1 MQQNE
6 TSQETSTGDE
16 IDLRDML
23 KVIRKRSGLITVIFL
38 IVVLLAIIANFSIT
52 PQYTASAN
60 VLIERNLGTQGLDA
74 NQAYRYDPDFLD
86 TQSAIIKSLNVARRV
101 VDELDL
107 TGKYHNFFFK
117 DKSNPSFVD
126 KMKKGLK
133 SQINTITAFI
143 GGHDSL
149 DASQLSR
156 MSAETGIAASL
167 SEEEILANQLSRDL
181 HITPIRNTS
190 IISISYTFENPLL
203 AKMITNTAVKA
214 YKDEMMEIKLA
225 AANYSL
231 EWMTDKAEAEKKKLE
246 ASERALQ
253 KYMKANG
260 LVRVEESIAVN
271 PQRMQEFSLQLS
283 RAEAQR
289 KETEAVLAQ
298 IKKAG
303 KSSSQLEKIP
313 IFANSLVLK
322 DMRVNIYKA
331 KQKQKELSKK
341 YGPRHPQM
349 IQAKDELAVL
359 YNERQFEIQRI
370 IDSTKNAYSL
380 AKSQEQN
387 IRDLLDS
394 AKDESIRSSEKY
406 IHYTSLKREVESN
419 QMLYD
424 TLQANIKKTGITDQ
438 SQSVNIWV
446 VKAAEV
452 PAYPSKPNTKMLLVL
467 GAVLGLA
474 LGFGMAFALEF
485 LDNTVK
491 TDTELEKRYG
501 RTVLGIVEILNQKK
515 QNVETF
521 LKDHPLSLFAE
532 SYRLIRSALL
542 LSSAEKPP
550 KKILVTSM
558 EQAEGK
564 TTTAINIARV
574 LSQDNKKV
582 LLVDCDMRKPTTY
595 LCLNV
600 ENESGLSDYLTGNTA
615 EINVQTV
622 NDEKI
627 LLITSGPIPPNPAE
641 LLASEKMKHLLT
653 ALGEKYDFVILDS
666 PPVQAVSDSLALTA
680 IVDGTIVVVQYGKT
694 TFDTLNM
701 GMKKL
706 KDINAN
712 ILGFVLNRFKQGAS
726 RAYYTNYASYYTNDA
741 VENKPADK
749 KKNKG

>member
-60 VLIERNLGTQGLDA
+60 VLIERNQGTQGLDA
-74 NQAYRYDPDFLD
+74 SQAYRYDPDFLD

-126 KMKKGLK
+126 KLKKGLK
-133 SQINTITAFI
+133 SQINTITAFM
-143 GGHDSL
+143 GGRDSL

-167 SEEEILANQLSRDL
+167 SKEEILANQLSQDL

-203 AKMITNTAVKA
+203 AKMITNAAVKG

-231 EWMTDKAEAEKKKLE
+231 EWMTNKAEAEKRKLE
-246 ASERALQ
+246 DSERALQ

-298 IKKAG
+298 IRKAG

-313 IFANSLVLK
+313 IFADSLVLK

-341 YGPRHPQM
+341 YGSRHPQM

-387 IRDLLDS
+387 IRDLLNS

-406 IHYTSLKREVESN
+406 IKYTSLKREVESN

-491 TDTELEKRYG
+491 TDNDLEKRYG
-501 RTVLGIVEILNQKK
+501 RTVLGTVEIINQKK
-515 QNVETF
+515 QNIETF

-595 LCLNV
+595 LCLNA

-615 EINVQTV
+615 EINVQDV
-622 NDEKI
+622 DDEKI
-627 LLITSGPIPPNPAE
+627 LLVTSGPIPPNPAE

-653 ALGEKYDFVILDS
+653 ALGERYDFVILDS

-726 RAYYTNYASYYTNDA
+726 RSYYTNYSSYYANDPVA
-741 VENKPADK
+741 NKPADK
-749 KKNKG
+749 KKDEG

>member
-406 IHYTSLKREVESN
+406 IQYTSLKREVESN

-749 KKNKG
+749 KKNEG

>member
-387 IRDLLDS
+387 IRDLLNS

-406 IHYTSLKREVESN
+406 IQYTSLKREVESN

-653 ALGEKYDFVILDS
+653 ALGERYDFVILDS

-749 KKNKG
+749 KKNEG

>member
-1 MQQNE
+1 
-6 TSQETSTGDE
+6 
-16 IDLRDML
+16 ML